1 MKKPS
6 LTRLI
11 TLLLL
16 CVCAGVGYVYAYRV
30 VSKTSERLASLHKEA
45 NEKSTDAARIAA
57 VKNALRTLVA
67 DESSASNYLVLASD
81 IVPFIER
88 LEQMGSDLGAD
99 VSVAS
104 VSKEKTGSRERL
116 VLSLKITGNFEAVMR
131 TLGAIEYAPY
141 DITTSQVSVGL
152 AGAVAGGTWT
162 ASAVFWVGLQSGTV
176 SSLDK
181 K

>member
-6 LTRLI
+6 TARLI
-11 TLLLL
+11 ALLLL
-16 CVCAGVGYVYAYRV
+16 CVCAGAGYLYAYRV
-30 VSKTSERLASLHKEA
+30 VVQTSEKLATLQKEA
-45 NEKSTDAARIAA
+45 NEKSTDAARILAA
-57 VKNALRTLVA
+57 KNALRTLAA
-67 DESSASNYLVLASD
+67 DEASAATYLVLASD
-81 IVPFIER
+81 IVPFLEK
-88 LEQMGSDLGAD
+88 LEQTGAELGAD

-116 VLSLKITGNFEAVMR
+116 ALSLKITGSFEAVMR

-152 AGAVAGGTWT
+152 AGPVAGGSWT
-162 ASAVFWVGLQSGTV
+162 ASGVFWVGVQSGTV
-176 SSLDK
+176 STSDK